1 MNWDYEYNSISNYY
15 EEKNNEDCQYFSN
28 TNPFFLEFNSFDNNE
43 DNSFTINKN
52 INDQLKTK
60 CTLNQIENNSENN
73 NEIEINEKS
82 NITEVKILGRKRKNS
97 NYKGVH
103 TKYDEDNVIRKIRT
117 ILIKSLFNLIN
128 DFIFEVYNGKI
139 GQGILRKELKNMNQN
154 QTENVAENKKFLI
167 KKLKDIFSVDLKRY
181 TNYPSSHNKNLINKL
196 LNEKDEEKRTKFEK
210 IFNLTI
216 LDCLNHYKG
225 IKYIKELEPLNSL
238 INKKLA
244 KFEDDK
250 DYLNLLNYYIP
261 KFEETIMERKSRKK
275 KLIIKK

>member
-1 MNWDYEYNSISNYY
+1 MDYDNFNIFSYNDYDESPQQFYSKSHILELFDFND
-15 EEKNNEDCQYFSN
+15 KNIFSN
-28 TNPFFLEFNSFDNNE
+28 NKIIINEQFITNCSTNQNE
-43 DNSFTINKN
+43 NAINKN
-52 INDQLKTK
+52 LE
-60 CTLNQIENNSENN
+60 IENKGEFN
-73 NEIEINEKS
+73 
-82 NITEVKILGRKRKNS
+82 VKKVKLLGKKKS
-97 NYKGVH
+97 NYKGLH
-103 TKYDEDNVIRKIRT
+103 DKYSSDNAIRKIRT

-128 DFIFEVYNGKI
+128 DFIFDVYNGKI
-139 GQGILRKELKNMNQN
+139 GQGILKKELKNMNQN

-238 INKKLA
+238 INKNLA

-250 DYLNLLNYYIP
+250 DYLNLLNYYIL
-261 KFEETIMERKSRKK
+261 KFEKTIMKKKSRKK